1 MFQIIG
7 ILVYACIQ
15 SIMFLGGLLATA
27 IAAVVATAFLPFLFL
42 FQVVYGRNEDKRK
55 KEKWDKREEERAA
68 HAKIVFDRG
77 NARNAELNA
86 MMAAR
91 KKASE

>member
-68 HAKIVFDRG
+68 HAKTVFDEG
-77 NARNAELNA
+77 SARTAELNA

-91 KKASE
+91 KKAP

>member
-55 KEKWDKREEERAA
+55 KEKWDKEREEEAA
-68 HAKIVFDRG
+68 HMKRVSDESREI
-77 NARNAELNA
+77 NAELDA
-86 MMAAR
+86 IWAA
-91 KKASE
+91 KNKAP

>member
-68 HAKIVFDRG
+68 HAKKVSDRHKESDAKF
-77 NARNAELNA
+77 NAMIAARN
-86 MMAAR
+86 
-91 KKASE
+91 KAP